1 MEMIVGRMAKLQVDL
16 LLVGGTVCY
25 TAKEKLLKRGIALAV
40 GVKPRV
46 LERVA
51 RCTNT
56 PVLLSPA
63 QVLGATPGT
72 CGRWRVENVSV
83 GTPPP
88 APTAADA
95 APPSNAPQ
103 PPAGSASRRVTLMY
117 FEGCPPELLASAGP
131 VRETEIAHQRAATE
145 TQPME
150 TKLWCRRRPS
160 LPLWRRR

>member
-63 QVLGATPGT
+63 QLLGATPGT
-72 CGRWRVENVSV
+72 CGRWRVEHVSV
-83 GTPPP
+83 SAPTEDAAAPAAGAPTTALALPGAAPSTLPSSTLPSLPPP
-88 APTAADA
+88 TK
-95 APPSNAPQ
+95 
-103 PPAGSASRRVTLMY
+103 RVTLMY
-117 FEGCPPELLASAGP
+117 FEDCPKELLATVVLRGEAHTLRTMGP
-131 VRETEIAHQRAATE
+131 H
-145 TQPME
+145 P
-150 TKLWCRRRPS
+150 LPWDPS
-160 LPLWRRR
+160 